1 MERPGRYLAPNSVLA
16 GKYLILKP
24 CDEDGVSV
32 TYLAH
37 NRQLDIEVNIREYF
51 PEDLAARDPADAL
64 HVTVSA
70 EKEALF
76 SEGLRRFLEE
86 AQSLARRG
94 ASSSTATVLDFFRE
108 NGTAYAVMSG
118 ARSAVARGAEPVPPA
133 APQPAEQPAAQSTEQ
148 TTTQTQNAKPAA
160 QKPPLWT
167 FLAGGAV
174 FLAVLLVLFLPRGEK
189 MPAAAGVEPPSPS
202 SKAAFVPR
210 TSEPAP
216 EATVAPTTPEPAS
229 EPTPEA
235 TERMITRAELAE
247 TNRFTVACGNRHV
260 AYIRP
265 DGSLGGVGSDLYGQL
280 SFEGSAGVVRDL
292 AAGYAHTV
300 LLLQDGSVR
309 ATKILSPS
317 GAEPYD
323 YGQSD
328 VGNWKNV
335 IAIEAGWVHTVAL
348 LSDGTV
354 LAAGDNAHGQC
365 DVSAWRDVVEVAAGG
380 WNTAALITDGRV
392 LVAGDNEYGQ
402 CDLDWSGETIVHIAV
417 GRQFVAGLRADGTVI
432 AAGRNLQHQLEV
444 SGWSNIAM
452 IAVGDHHTI
461 GLTVDGRVKTTSFT
475 GTNACGQ
482 DLTGDWRDVI
492 AVYGGARS
500 TLGLC
505 VDGTLLVAGLVDAD
519 TYANVGALPEKAA
532 IFLPWWV
539 HTK

>member
-1 MERPGRYLAPNSVLA
+1 MERPGRYLTPNSVLA
-16 GKYLILKP
+16 GKYLILAP
-24 CDEDGVSV
+24 CGADGVSV
-32 TYLAH
+32 TYLAY

-51 PEDLAARDPADAL
+51 PEDLAARDPMDA
-64 HVTVSA
+64 VRVAVPS

-76 SEGLRRFLEE
+76 HEGLGRFLEE

-94 ASSSTATVLDFFRE
+94 ASSNNATVLDFFRE

-118 ARSAVARGAEPVPPA
+118 ARSEVPEPRSAEPIPPA
-133 APQPAEQPAAQSTEQ
+133 APRAQEQPQAQPAAQAQSV
-148 TTTQTQNAKPAA
+148 KPAA
-160 QKPPLWT
+160 RKLPLWI

-174 FLAVLLVLFLPRGEK
+174 FLAVLLVLLLSRGGK
-189 MPAAAGVEPPSPS
+189 TPAATEAESPSPS
-202 SKAAFVPR
+202 AKAAFAPR
-210 TSEPAP
+210 
-216 EATVAPTTPEPAS
+216 TPEPSTPAPTLSPIPEPTS

-235 TERMITRAELAE
+235 TQRMITRAELAE
-247 TNRFTVACGNRHV
+247 TNRFTAACGNRHV

-280 SFEGSAGVVRDL
+280 GFAGGAGVVRAL

-300 LLLQDGSVR
+300 CLMEDGSVR
-309 ATKILSPS
+309 ATTILSPS
-317 GAEPYD
+317 GEEPYD

-328 VGNWKNV
+328 VENWKNA

-348 LSDGTV
+348 LGDGTV

-365 DVSAWRDVVEVAAGG
+365 DVGAWRDVAEVAAGG
-380 WNTAALITDGRV
+380 WNTAALTSDGRV
-392 LVAGDNEYGQ
+392 LVVGDNEYGQ
-402 CDLDWSGETIVHIAV
+402 CDLDWSGENIVHIAV

-444 SGWSNIAM
+444 SAWRNIAM

-461 GLTVDGRVKTTSFT
+461 GLTVDGHVKTTSFT

-482 DLTGDWRDVI
+482 DLTGDWKDVI
-492 AVYGGARS
+492 AVYGGARA
-500 TLGLC
+500 TLALC

-519 TYANVGALPEKAA
+519 TYAVVGALPEKAA

-539 HTK
+539 PAK